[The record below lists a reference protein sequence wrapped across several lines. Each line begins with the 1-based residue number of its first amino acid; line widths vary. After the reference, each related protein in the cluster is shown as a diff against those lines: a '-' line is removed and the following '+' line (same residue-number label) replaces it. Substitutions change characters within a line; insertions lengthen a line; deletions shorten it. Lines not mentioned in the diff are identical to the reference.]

1 METSVTKKIQR
12 SSIKIE
18 PSLEKNILNKCSYLD
33 LDSKIESVSKL
44 IDEDKAENNIF
55 SKELFEKANI
65 SEIYDLLKV
74 MDQPV
79 TIDVNKIGKKDYY
92 YSDIKKRA
100 HSIENKQNILI
111 EDQHSKECQE
121 ILHVL
126 QMPLNDKKE
135 DDIPFK
141 PLLKPKKISLV
152 GKVIIGTSSIKNY
165 SSEYN
170 NENENNNNF
179 FNKGNN

>member
-1 METSVTKKIQR
+1 MEASVTKKIKR

-18 PSLEKNILNKCSYLD
+18 PSFEKNILNNCSYIG
-33 LDSKIESVSKL
+33 LDSKIESTNKL
-44 IDEDKAENNIF
+44 IDEEKAENNIF
-55 SKELFEKANI
+55 SKKLFEKANI

-74 MDQPV
+74 MNQPV

-92 YSDIKKRA
+92 YSDIKNRA

-152 GKVIIGTSSIKNY
+152 GKVIIDTYNTKNY

-170 NENENNNNF
+170 NENENSNNF
-179 FNKGNN
+179 FN

>member
-1 METSVTKKIQR
+1 METSVTKKIQT

-18 PSLEKNILNKCSYLD
+18 PSFEKNIYNNCSYLD
-33 LDSKIESVSKL
+33 LDSKNESTIKL
-44 IDEDKAENNIF
+44 IDEEKTENNIF
-55 SKELFEKANI
+55 SKKIFEKANI
-65 SEIYDLLKV
+65 NEIYDLLEV
-74 MDQPV
+74 INHPV

-111 EDQHSKECQE
+111 EKDQHSKECQE
-121 ILHVL
+121 ILNVL
-126 QMPLNDKKE
+126 QKPLNDKKE
-135 DDIPFK
+135 NDIPFK

-152 GKVIIGTSSIKNY
+152 GKVIIDTSNIINY

-170 NENENNNNF
+170 NENENSNNF
-179 FNKGNN
+179 FN